1 MLCLA
6 LHFIFSRDRPTFWCP
21 PCHLSPIG
29 LRYPCVACDVCFVLN
44 EWQEVWFVH
53 NGLEPGTSL
62 RPNFERE
69 EAMILDSNDLLKS
82 SASANRWIVSKS
94 KRSTKAVMEEL
105 KAEGY
110 MNVATCFTEKSV
122 SMYGAD
128 MTSKKVIGLRR
139 IPRLVPWS
147 FHQSCLQ

>member
-1 MLCLA
+1 MLYLA
-6 LHFIFSRDRPTFWCP
+6 SHSIFCHAGPTFWLPLCP
-21 PCHLSPIG
+21 LGPIEWP
-29 LRYPCVACDVCFVLN
+29 LMCVACDVCVVLN
-44 EWQEVWFVH
+44 GSQEVWFVH

-94 KRSTKAVMEEL
+94 KRSTKDVMEEL
-105 KAEGY
+105 KADGY

-128 MTSKKVIGLRR
+128 MTSKKVIDLKRT
-139 IPRLVPWS
+139 L
-147 FHQSCLQ
+147 CLLP